1 MHPSFPW
8 IMEAT
13 VSRSTPLLRTALGAA
28 VLGSALLLSGCFA
41 PPVPVVTETPKPE
54 PDFGSIGGDTP
65 VPIET
70 SIPVETSAPS
80 EDGFV
85 SVYDDLGVVKVAV
98 PEDWSDV
105 TGEGFTTDAG
115 QDWAF
120 VAAAE
125 DLDGYLESWSVAGVE
140 VGATSISGVDEATLD
155 AQLLGLLESVSA
167 AYAECGTMTADAQR
181 YDDGFFVGYESLYE
195 ECGIDGTVG
204 FAITA
209 ASLDGTQV
217 VFVRGQITSAYD
229 VNTVYSAITGS
240 FDTSIGR
247 AAGADKN

>member
-1 MHPSFPW
+1 LF
-8 IMEAT
+8 
-13 VSRSTPLLRTALGAA
+13 RSPVLLRSALGAA
-28 VLGSALLLSGCFA
+28 VLGTALLLAGCGA
-41 PPVPVVTETPKPE
+41 PAAPVVTETPKPE

-65 VPIET
+65 VPIDT
-70 SIPVETSAPS
+70 ATPIETSAPS

-85 SVYDDLGVVKVAV
+85 SVYDDLGVVKVSV
-98 PEDWSDV
+98 PEQWTDV

-140 VGATSISGVDEATLD
+140 VGATSISGVDAATLD
-155 AQLLGLLESVSA
+155 AQLVGLLDSVSSG
-167 AYAECGTMTADAQR
+167 YAECGTVTAEGQP

-195 ECGIDGTVG
+195 ECGTEGTVG

-209 ASLDGTQV
+209 ASTDGTQV

-229 VNTVYSAITGS
+229 VNAVYSAITGS

-247 AAGADKN
+247 SAGASKN